1 MYSFLWSHKNA
12 LYYFFTYAVVLT
24 ETYMC
29 YNWWSYLFNSLSC
42 VAILRPAGQFVR
54 ERMSWLATW
63 NQQRQYLTHYS
74 VKLCVIR
81 ERNSFR
87 EVSRRKSRFF
97 SAAWTVFVPAPLYLQ
112 NALPLFTHTAF
123 IISLHLNLNVLL
135 NISAQMQPEAI
146 FVCVCVCPCVC
157 ACVRTSVKWSN
168 AERGRLL
175 VFFVVWAYSHSR
187 RRAGKYELTAN
198 TVDEPWQRNEF
209 LHLSHLQTR
218 VSNSSEGLR
227 IICFIEDKVDLKN
240 LTLVL

>member
-1 MYSFLWSHKNA
+1 
-12 LYYFFTYAVVLT
+12 
-24 ETYMC
+24 
-29 YNWWSYLFNSLSC
+29 
-42 VAILRPAGQFVR
+42 
-54 ERMSWLATW
+54 MSWLATW

-146 FVCVCVCPCVC
+146 FVCVCVCVPMCLC
-157 ACVRTSVKWSN
+157 MCTYISEMEQCRERTVV
-168 AERGRLL
+168 G
-175 VFFVVWAYSHSR
+175 VFCSLGLFSFSSPSRKIWAHREYCR
-187 RRAGKYELTAN
+187 WALTA
-198 TVDEPWQRNEF
+198 
-209 LHLSHLQTR
+209 
-218 VSNSSEGLR
+218 
-227 IICFIEDKVDLKN
+227 
-240 LTLVL
+240 